1 MPFCGALKVNAF
13 VFVDNKSANEERC
26 MHEMS
31 VHVGCTL
38 YFPFNECSNNLPV

>member
-13 VFVDNKSANEERC
+13 VFVDNKSANEECC